1 MAHQPLGYT
10 HTSHATYEEPP
21 LAPIGYRSLIS
32 RRGKTRI
39 WISAWGAAGAFRR
52 PYTSPIDRR
61 YSRSHAA
68 IMLSNSE

>member
-21 LAPIGYRSLIS
+21 LAQIGYRSLIS

-39 WISAWGAAGAFRR
+39 WISAWGLPQALHITDRPQVLSVPCRDYAF
-52 PYTSPIDRR
+52 
-61 YSRSHAA
+61 
-68 IMLSNSE
+68 

>member
-21 LAPIGYRSLIS
+21 LAQIGYHSLIS

-39 WISAWGAAGAFRR
+39 WISAWGFRR